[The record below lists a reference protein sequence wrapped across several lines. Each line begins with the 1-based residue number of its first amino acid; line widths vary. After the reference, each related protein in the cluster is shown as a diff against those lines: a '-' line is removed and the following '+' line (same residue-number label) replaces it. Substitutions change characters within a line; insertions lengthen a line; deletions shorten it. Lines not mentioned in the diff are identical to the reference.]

1 MLQECNRITFK
12 RSILWYGFA
21 TLLNLVLPKDSRLQL
36 NLIQEH
42 FYCQIEKVTE
52 ISQTPLFPKAL

>member
-1 MLQECNRITFK
+1 MVLP
-12 RSILWYGFA
+12 
-21 TLLNLVLPKDSRLQL
+21 LLNLVLPKDSRLQL

-52 ISQTPLFPKAL
+52 MSQTPLFPKAL